1 MWFQFDP
8 VDDAEAPGSRECH
21 SLDARVSTG
30 LLYLFG
36 GNDQQQRMNAVL
48 TLNTGE
54 PFSHPPIPLQSLQA
68 SVCELAVSTQAPAAV
83 AASGFVFEQ
92 ACKSCTPLLG
102 FLCAREGCMQ
112 TCLWLPVFWCCEG
125 LVGG

>member
-54 PFSHPPIPLQSLQA
+54 PFSHKPAPLHA
-68 SVCELAVSTQAPAAV
+68 SVCELAVSTPAAV

-102 FLCAREGCMQ
+102 FLCAREGCMH
-112 TCLWLPVFWCCEG
+112 L
-125 LVGG
+125 LVAARVWVL